1 MKYLIPL
8 AAIASAAYAAV
19 LPRQDVVCTFV
30 MVGINNGSSAG
41 DIVETTIGENR
52 IGGTYSRA
60 VYSINAKVLTDANGN
75 NCSIS
80 SSTAQFQCASNSTAT
95 LFTLGDN
102 NYLLYDDTNEDFLA
116 CPADDGSLN
125 IFSDAKTDTTGC
137 KTVQLLYGGFSCAAL
152 GRPTSSSAA
161 VPSATSTTSP
171 RSTSAAVC
179 PKNIDSGS
187 FQFPHLIV
195 PTSPDAPDYAFGNS
209 YTAHITSTNT
219 TLFNFDVPSD
229 APYTGTCAL
238 IFLFPFASATQSG
251 SYTFTGIEEEQGEN
265 GGLDFALLSSIATA
279 ETTYKST
286 PTVATDYGTTSILPG
301 NNYTVA
307 TFPCPAGQTVTYSG
321 SSVGGVGLSYFENS
335 APSAIGLYMVPCV

>member
-1 MKYLIPL
+1 MKYIIPL
-8 AAIASAAYAAV
+8 AAITSAAYAAV
-19 LPRQDVVCTFV
+19 LPRQDTKCTFV
-30 MVGINNGSSAG
+30 MVGIGGSPSG
-41 DIVETTIGENR
+41 EIVETTIGENR
-52 IGGTYSRA
+52 IGGSYPRA
-60 VYSINAKVLTDANGN
+60 IYSIDAKVLTDANGN

-80 SSTAQFQCASNSTAT
+80 SSTAQFQCTSNSTAT

-102 NYLLYDDTNEDFLA
+102 SNLLYDNTNENFLA
-116 CPADDGSLN
+116 CPADDGSFN
-125 IFSDAKTDTTGC
+125 IFSQAKKDTTGC
-137 KTVQLLYGGFSCAAL
+137 QTIQLLYGGFSCAAL
-152 GRPTSSSAA
+152 GRPSSSSAA
-161 VPSATSTTSP
+161 PTATSTTAP
-171 RSTSAAVC
+171 RSTSAASC
-179 PKNIDSGS
+179 PTNIDSGS

-251 SYTFTGIEEEQGEN
+251 SYTFTGIEEEEGED
-265 GGLDFALLSSIATA
+265 GGLDFALLSGIATA

-286 PTVATDYGTTSILPG
+286 STVATDYGTTKILPG

-307 TFPCPAGQTVTYSG
+307 TFPCPAGETVTYSG

>member
-1 MKYLIPL
+1 MKYTIPL
-8 AAIASAAYAAV
+8 AVITSAAYAAV
-19 LPRQDVVCTFV
+19 IPRQDATVCTFV
-30 MVGINNGSSAG
+30 MVAVGGSPTG

-52 IGGTYSRA
+52 IGGDYPRA

-80 SSTAQFQCASNSTAT
+80 SSTAQFQCTSNSTAT

-102 NYLLYDDTNEDFLA
+102 SDLLYDDTNANFLA
-116 CPADDGSLN
+116 CPANNGSYN
-125 IFSDAKTDTTGC
+125 IFSQAKADATGC
-137 KTVQLLYGGFSCAAL
+137 ETVQLLYGGFSCAAL
-152 GRPTSSSAA
+152 GRPTSSSTA
-161 VPSATSTTSP
+161 VPSATATTAP
-171 RSTSAAVC
+171 RATSAVSC
-179 PKNIDSGS
+179 PTNIDSGS

-195 PTSPDAPDYAFGNS
+195 PTSPETPDYAYGNS

-238 IFLFPFASATQSG
+238 IFLFPFASNTQAG
-251 SYTFTGIEEEQGEN
+251 TYTFTGIEEEEGEH
-265 GGLDFALLSSIATA
+265 GGLDFALLSGIATA
-279 ETTYKST
+279 ETTYGTT
-286 PTVATDYGTTSILPG
+286 PTVTTDYGTTEILPG

-307 TFPCPAGQTVTYSG
+307 TFPCPAGETVTYSG

-335 APSAIGLYMVPCV
+335 APSAIGLYMVPCA